1 MTSMFVNEGG
11 IAGHMS
17 HLYDNPELTFGE
29 IKQIFRA
36 AAAGEL
42 EGTEKTDGQNLYI
55 SYSVKDGK
63 AKAARN
69 KGNIKQGGLDA
80 AGLAAKFAGRG
91 SVEEAFN
98 DAFSVF
104 EKAVQSLSPK
114 QQVEIFGPDANIFY
128 NAEVQDPRNANVINY
143 DTKNLTIHRVGHA
156 YFNRETGEVEDV
168 DITENFETLRT
179 ALEEMQEAIHGDDF
193 GFLINPIRT
202 LDKLSDETLN
212 KNLADL
218 DKVMSDAGMS
228 DNNTVYDYMA
238 ARIIPLIDENF
249 PDLTKETKERIIN
262 RIILGE
268 KSGLSSITA
277 LKKQT
282 SPDQQAA
289 LSEFLKMAD
298 TSFRTRAIAPV
309 EHVVHNFAVDALEGL
324 QSVFVLDNSTEVA
337 RLKAEVVDAIK
348 KIEASGRE
356 DAMEVL
362 QVQLDKLHDAD
373 KVTTAAEGFVFNWDG
388 NTYKFTGNFAP
399 VNQILG
405 MFKYGRGKI
414 PALRDLTEGAKGKV
428 ADTAVVPGAFKPP
441 HLGHIK
447 MIKHYADLADVVKVY
462 ISKKALEPGDEK
474 RSNPTDI
481 KFTPEMSQ
489 KIFRLLADRE
499 GLDNV
504 IFLIGEKPTPVAQSY
519 YYIEELAEPGEKV
532 LLGASKKD
540 DDAALRFKSQENVQS
555 HAKEGVVA
563 VDPIEY
569 ASPVISDEEG
579 LSYSATRLRQALKDN
594 DTEAL
599 ATFIPEDLI
608 DDVLEILNTK
618 NPEEEGN
625 EDPTSESSLD
635 EMSSGGGGTVS
646 GPPGVRDDLPE
657 NYFIKREDLMKEMHL
672 RETIRKVLSKAYF
685 EKNKTRILEEQ
696 KLRKVIRKFI
706 TEAREADEVVYKNTG
721 INKLRDLLRRI
732 IPVIQDDYRDLTTS
746 IEQRE
751 SFTKHLL
758 IGIQNLLGISDLSKR
773 AEKLPLQE
781 SIEED
786 IEVEI
791 GKQADDPGVMD
802 VGLGG
807 EELVDTPEDVE
818 EEEELSDEE
827 KLVSGGEM
835 PTDPNVL
842 TGMRASARTLKKVQ
856 TQIKD
861 MYEELSNPEDEK
873 AFAEYILPNIKAHL
887 DDFEAEISDTTPE
900 PEVVSPEGSVEVED
914 EETVED
920 QFELSEEVL
929 HSIANLA

>member
-1 MTSMFVNEGG
+1 MSEDTILKEG
-11 IAGHMS
+11 
-17 HLYDNPELTFGE
+17 
-29 IKQIFRA
+29 
-36 AAAGEL
+36 AAGDHMMHPFDL
-42 EGTEKTDGQNLYI
+42 PKIKSG
-55 SYSVKDGK
+55 KD
-63 AKAARN
+63 
-69 KGNIKQGGLDA
+69 LVDY
-80 AGLAAKFAGRG
+80 
-91 SVEEAFN
+91 
-98 DAFSVF
+98 F
-104 EKAVQSLSPK
+104 EKAASWLEQNPGSLKLDGANTSFKIIGEPGEK
-114 QQVEIFGPDANIFY
+114 RFAVDRGSMKPADLAGITADNVEARFPQEGHGMRTAIPFQLKVLDNAFAELGGLEKAAEKNKVLKAMIEDPSFY
-128 NAEVQDPRNANVINY
+128 LNAEFVQRDEEGRSPNVVQY
-143 DTKNLTIHRVGHA
+143 DHDFIALHGLKQF
-156 YFNRETGEVEDV
+156 YEKFNRQQEKMRSGAERPEGVKAVGIDITGE
-168 DITENFETLRT
+168 DISSAIREIVSIADKEARKHNFRV
-179 ALEEMQEAIHGDDF
+179 HGDIPTQKAANTEKID
-193 GFLINPIRT
+193 
-202 LDKLSDETLN
+202 LS
-212 KNLADL
+212 
-218 DKVMSDAGMS
+218 
-228 DNNTVYDYMA
+228 
-238 ARIIPLIDENF
+238 
-249 PDLTKETKERIIN
+249 
-262 RIILGE
+262 
-268 KSGLSSITA
+268 
-277 LKKQT
+277 
-282 SPDQQAA
+282 AA
-289 LSEFLKMAD
+289 LSTPITIWEDSEGEKITKSLSQWLSEVSNPGYEK
-298 TSFRTRAIAPV
+298 
-309 EHVVHNFAVDALEGL
+309 VVLTD
-324 QSVFVLDNSTEVA
+324 
-337 RLKAEVVDAIK
+337 
-348 KIEASGRE
+348 GR
-356 DAMEVL
+356 
-362 QVQLDKLHDAD
+362 KLHALHKDLYLNVMEAGIPLDQIIEDPSQRHKARDGAIIMHATRLLGQEVKNSLEADAFGSLQD
-373 KVTTAAEGFVFNWDG
+373 EEGAIIRSPEINEVPNAV
-388 NTYKFTGNFAP
+388 KFTGDFI
-399 VNQILG
+399 VQG
-405 MFKYGRGKI
+405 MSGLIKQKMAKEKE
-414 PALRDLTEGAKGKV
+414 PSLTEGAKGKV

-519 YYIEELAEPGEKV
+519 YYIEELAEPGERV

-540 DDAALRFKSQENVQS
+540 DDAAIRFTSQENVQS

-706 TEAREADEVVYKNTG
+706 AEAREADEVVYSNTG

-758 IGIQNLLGISDLSKR
+758 IGIQNLLGISDLSKGV
-773 AEKLPLQE
+773 EKLPLQE

-887 DDFEAEISDTTPE
+887 DDFEAEISDTAPE
-900 PEVVSPEGSVEVED
+900 PEVVAPEGSVEIED

>member
-1 MTSMFVNEGG
+1 VSEDIILKEGAAG
-11 IAGHMS
+11 GHMK
-17 HLYDNPELTFGE
+17 HPFDLPK
-29 IKQIFRA
+29 IKS
-36 AAAGEL
+36 G
-42 EGTEKTDGQNLYI
+42 
-55 SYSVKDGK
+55 KD
-63 AKAARN
+63 
-69 KGNIKQGGLDA
+69 LVDY
-80 AGLAAKFAGRG
+80 
-91 SVEEAFN
+91 
-98 DAFSVF
+98 F
-104 EKAVQSLSPK
+104 EKAASWLEENPGSLKLDGANTSFKIIGEPGERK
-114 QQVEIFGPDANIFY
+114 FAVDRGSMKPADLAGITADNVKDRFPREGHGMHTAIPLQLKVLDDAFAELGGLEKAAEKNKVLKMMIEDPSFY
-128 NAEVQDPRNANVINY
+128 LNAEFVQRDEEGRSPNVVQY
-143 DTKNLTIHRVGHA
+143 DHDFIALHGLKQF
-156 YFNRETGEVEDV
+156 YEKFNRQQEKVRTGAERPEDVAASEPGGDITGE
-168 DITENFETLRT
+168 DISSAIREIVSIADKEARKYNFRV
-179 ALEEMQEAIHGDDF
+179 HGDIPTQKAANTEKIDF
-193 GFLINPIRT
+193 
-202 LDKLSDETLN
+202 S
-212 KNLADL
+212 
-218 DKVMSDAGMS
+218 
-228 DNNTVYDYMA
+228 
-238 ARIIPLIDENF
+238 
-249 PDLTKETKERIIN
+249 
-262 RIILGE
+262 
-268 KSGLSSITA
+268 
-277 LKKQT
+277 
-282 SPDQQAA
+282 AA
-289 LSEFLKMAD
+289 LS
-298 TSFRTRAIAPV
+298 TPV
-309 EHVVHNFAVDALEGL
+309 TIWEDSEGEKITKSLSQWLSEVSNPGYEQVVLSD
-324 QSVFVLDNSTEVA
+324 
-337 RLKAEVVDAIK
+337 
-348 KIEASGRE
+348 GR
-356 DAMEVL
+356 
-362 QVQLDKLHDAD
+362 KLHALHKDLYLNVLSAAAPLDQIIEDPSQRQKARDGAIIMHATRLLGQQIKNGLEAD
-373 KVTTAAEGFVFNWDG
+373 YDIFGSLQDEEGAIIRNPEINGITKAV
-388 NTYKFTGNFAP
+388 KFTGDFI
-399 VNQILG
+399 VQG
-405 MFKYGRGKI
+405 MSGLIKQKMAAEKE
-414 PALRDLTEGAKGKV
+414 PSLTEDAKGKV

-504 IFLIGEKPTPVAQSY
+504 VFLIGEKPTPVAQSY

-599 ATFIPEDLI
+599 VTFIPEDLI

-625 EDPTSESSLD
+625 EDPTSEYSLD
-635 EMSSGGGGTVS
+635 EISASGTGAIS
-646 GPPGVRDDLPE
+646 GSPGVRDGLPE
-657 NYFIKREDLMKEMHL
+657 NYFIKREDLMKEMQL

-706 TEAREADEVVYKNTG
+706 TEAREADEVVYSNTG

-758 IGIQNLLGISDLSKR
+758 IGIQNLLGISDLSKGV
-773 AEKLPLQE
+773 EKLSLQE
-781 SIEED
+781 GIEED

-791 GKQADDPGVMD
+791 GRQDEDPGIMD
-802 VGLGG
+802 IGLGG
-807 EELVDTPEDVE
+807 EELVDVPDDVE

-827 KLVSGGEM
+827 KLVSSSDEM
-835 PTDPNVL
+835 PTDPNIL
-842 TGMRASARTLKKVQ
+842 TGMRAAARTLKKVQ

-861 MYEELSNPEDEK
+861 MYEEISNPEDEQ
-873 AFAEYILPNIKAHL
+873 AFAEYILPNIKAHI
-887 DDFEAEISDTTPE
+887 DDFEVDISDASPE
-900 PEVVSPEGSVEVED
+900 PEITSPIGSVEIED
-914 EETVED
+914 EETIED

-929 HSIANLA
+929 RSIANFVFV